1 MLPELPH
8 DPTLDA
14 TAHDIRRAIF
24 RCWMAHKYDRVGFLA
39 AINEEAAARRLPDVA
54 AAPGV
59 KAWVMDAL
67 EEQDFI
73 VEDEPYRTHR

>member
-54 AAPGV
+54 ATV
-59 KAWVMDAL
+59 FRDLAL
-67 EEQDFI
+67 SIFDDMQTDLK
-73 VEDEPYRTHR
+73 RAGSQGGT